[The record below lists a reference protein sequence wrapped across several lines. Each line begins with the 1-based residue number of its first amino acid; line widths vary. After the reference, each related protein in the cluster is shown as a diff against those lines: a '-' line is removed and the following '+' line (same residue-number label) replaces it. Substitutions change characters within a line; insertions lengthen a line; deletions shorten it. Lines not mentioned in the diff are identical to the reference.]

1 MSDFIPPFC
10 PRQGCAQ
17 HRQDPGF
24 RYQAFIPWGFYRT
37 SAFGLVPRFR
47 CTACGKTF
55 SSQTFSVDYYAKR
68 VVDYEDLAGRLSS
81 CECLRALG
89 RALGLSSD
97 SVSNRI
103 ARAARQ
109 ALAAESR
116 LSRTRILAENLA
128 ADGFESFCVSQ
139 YHPNNIHL
147 LVGSDSQ
154 FVYAANHVTLRRK
167 GRMTE
172 GQKRERTRLERYFR
186 PPPRAVEAA
195 FREIAAEC
203 LRILN
208 DEPRASLTLW
218 TDEKT
223 EYPRALEADPCFAFL
238 LREGRLVHR
247 TESSRAART
256 RANPLF
262 PVNYLDRE
270 LRKDLHEHVRET
282 VCFGRNV
289 NRQME
294 RLTLYLF
301 MHNYLKR
308 FRIPNDRRS
317 HAEVAGYDPLQIA
330 IELRAIWRRR
340 AFLSLTETTPA
351 MRDSWL
357 RLRITPFRKGE
368 DYLPKYAA
376 A

>member
-1 MSDFIPPFC
+1 GP
-10 PRQGCAQ
+10 
-17 HRQDPGF
+17 
-24 RYQAFIPWGFYRT
+24 
-37 SAFGLVPRFR
+37 VPRFR

-55 SSQTFSVDYYAKR
+55 SNQTFSVDYYAKR
-68 VVDYEDLAGRLSS
+68 VVDYENLAGRLSS
-81 CECLRALG
+81 CECLRAMG

-109 ALAAESR
+109 AIAAESR
-116 LSRTRILAENLA
+116 LSRTRVLAENLA

-154 FVYAANHVTLRRK
+154 FVYAANYVTLRRK
-167 GRMTE
+167 GRMSE
-172 GQKRERTRLERYFR
+172 GQKRKRWRLERLFR
-186 PPPRAVEAA
+186 PPPRAVEHA
-195 FREIAAEC
+195 FGEIAAEC
-203 LRILN
+203 LRVLA

-223 EYPRALEADPCFAFL
+223 DYTPALAAEPCVAFL
-238 LREGRLVHR
+238 AREGRLVHR
-247 TESSRAART
+247 TVSSRAART

-294 RLTLYLF
+294 RLALYLF
-301 MHNYLKR
+301 IHNYLKR
-308 FRIPNDRRS
+308 FRIPYDRRS
-317 HAEVAGYDPLQIA
+317 HAEAAGYDPRRIA
-330 IELRAIWRRR
+330 VELKLVWKRR
-340 AFLSLTETTPA
+340 AFLSLTETTPG

-357 RLRITPFRKGE
+357 RLRETPLKKGK
-368 DYLPKYAA
+368 DYLPRYAA

>member
-1 MSDFIPPFC
+1 M
-10 PRQGCAQ
+10 
-17 HRQDPGF
+17 
-24 RYQAFIPWGFYRT
+24 
-37 SAFGLVPRFR
+37 PRFR

-68 VVDYEDLAGRLSS
+68 VVDYEDLAGRLSA
-81 CECLRALG
+81 CECLRAIG

-116 LSRTRILAENLA
+116 LSSTRVLAEDLA

-147 LVGSDSQ
+147 LVGSDSR
-154 FVYAANHVTLRRK
+154 FVYAANHATLRRK

-172 GQKRERTRLERYFR
+172 GQKRARRRLERLFR
-186 PPPRAVEAA
+186 PPPRAIEAA
-195 FREIAAEC
+195 FRDIAAEC
-203 LRILN
+203 LRVLD
-208 DEPRASLTLW
+208 DESRAGLTLW
-218 TDEKT
+218 TDEKAD
-223 EYPRALEADPCFAFL
+223 YRRALAAEPCVAFL
-238 LREGRLVHR
+238 AREGRIVHR
-247 TESSRAART
+247 TVSSRAART
-256 RANPLF
+256 RVNPLF

-301 MHNYLKR
+301 IHNYRKR
-308 FRIPNDRRS
+308 FRIPSDHRS
-317 HAEVAGYDPLQIA
+317 HAEVAGYDPRRIA
-330 IELRAIWRRR
+330 AELKLVWKRR
-340 AFLSLTETTPA
+340 AFLSLTETTPS

-357 RLRITPFRKGE
+357 GLRETPLKKGK
-368 DYLPKYAA
+368 DYLPGYAA